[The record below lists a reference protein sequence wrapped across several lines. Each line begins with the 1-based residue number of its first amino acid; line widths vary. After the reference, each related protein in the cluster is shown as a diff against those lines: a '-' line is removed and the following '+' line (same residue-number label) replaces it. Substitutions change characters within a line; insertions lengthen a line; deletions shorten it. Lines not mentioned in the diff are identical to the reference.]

1 MWKKAKKIGF
11 LAGNE
16 GWFECRK
23 FPSKFVYIAQLRVP
37 CEGLSI
43 EIKEH
48 LIFSVTLVGT
58 KRCPGFDSAL
68 LLKMHKICP

>member
-43 EIKEH
+43 EKKSTSFF
-48 LIFSVTLVGT
+48 L
-58 KRCPGFDSAL
+58 
-68 LLKMHKICP
+68 